1 MSGNQYFLYPVQ
13 PNPGFGGQGHS
24 NRSNH
29 PWGNG
34 VAGRNGQPVQI
45 LGVITPAFD
54 QPMFSQPFGLRPDQ
68 GAGVMPFPPGGIPG
82 QGNPG
87 QQALEQILGLID
99 RLIVAALRLIQGL
112 YGGGQGGQ
120 PGLLGDGL
128 QGQEGLDGGLDI
140 GNTLNNPSNN
150 GLDFQGP
157 DNLDGQGRPRVSPFR
172 PDRPSGVNDNAPV
185 GRPGFPVAVAANQQA
200 RAYGDPHI
208 DGADGEKFDFDDHGI
223 YNLLQDRGLNINAEM
238 APAAGEKSVITNVGM
253 NIGGSQVQML
263 PNGSMVINGRPVQLE
278 NGQTL
283 QLPDGSTISKKGND
297 INIKTS
303 EYDVKLT
310 SRAKGQYFDV
320 AVKSKEQGVLA
331 DGVAPSGILGETFD
345 ADDVRGGDTKHNHQ
359 FYRRRNIMAF

>member
-1 MSGNQYFLYPVQ
+1 MTGNQYFLYPVQ

-24 NRSNH
+24 NRSSH
-29 PWGNG
+29 QWGSQLG
-34 VAGRNGQPVQI
+34 GRGGQPVQI

-54 QPMFSQPFGLRPDQ
+54 QPMFAQPFGLRPDQ

-87 QQALEQILGLID
+87 QQALEQILALID
-99 RLIVAALRLIQGL
+99 RLIIAALRLIQGL
-112 YGGGQGGQ
+112 YGGEQGGQ
-120 PGLLGDGL
+120 PGLLNDGL

-140 GNTLNNPSNN
+140 GNTLNNQPGNNQPVGFDGSGLPN
-150 GLDFQGP
+150 GL
-157 DNLDGQGRPRVSPFR
+157 PFR
-172 PDRPSGVNDNAPV
+172 PDRPSGVNTNDAV
-185 GRPGFPVAVAANQQA
+185 GQPGLPGAVAANQKA

-283 QLPDGSTISKKGND
+283 QLPDGSIISKNGND

-310 SRAKGQYFDV
+310 SRARGQYFDV
-320 AVKSKEQGVLA
+320 DVKSKQQGVMA